1 MSKLGRRSVLRG
13 TAGLAAAGTFA
24 SPFIANAQA
33 KTATVLWV
41 QGFVKEEDEAFKN
54 TVAAYEKASGNKI
67 DFSLIP
73 FGPAM
78 QKIVAGLTS
87 GDTPDIM
94 YHAIADQTVVPQ
106 NTWNDKLVDVSD
118 VVETQKAHF
127 HPTALLTSQYYNN
140 VTKQRGF
147 TYVPIKCG
155 VSPFH
160 VWNSLV
166 EKAGFK
172 LADAPKTWDAFWDFF
187 KPMQKK
193 LRETQRNIYVHGLQP
208 TTNGPA
214 DGNTLF
220 HHFLIANGGDDIV
233 TPDGRAHLDDP
244 KVKEAVIKSLTYITT
259 SYKEGYVPP
268 GALSWSDADDNN
280 AFHAKQ
286 ILMNLDGTISTEV
299 AMFHEKDKYNDVI
312 TLGLGND
319 NAGRPMRAT
328 LGVPGAFIAKS
339 AKNVAVAKDF
349 LKYAI
354 QPDVLNINLKTG
366 LGRYLPPMPHLV
378 KEDPFW
384 LKEDPHVAAYA
395 TEGMIDPTVPNYP
408 CFNPG
413 YAEANAN
420 QVWGIA
426 VADVVKDG
434 MTVQAAADK
443 ALKRIG
449 TILAKYPVARS

>member
-1 MSKLGRRSVLRG
+1 MSKLGRRLVLRG
-13 TAGLAAAGTFA
+13 SVGLAAAGTFA
-24 SPFIANAQA
+24 CPHIARAQA
-33 KTATVLWV
+33 KTASVLWV

-54 TVAAYEKASGNKI
+54 LVAAYEKASGNKI

-118 VVETQKAHF
+118 VVDTQKAHF

-140 VTKQRGF
+140 VTKQRGY

-172 LADAPKTWDAFWDFF
+172 LSDAPKTWDAFWDFF

-233 TPDGRAHLDDP
+233 TSDGRAHLDDP

-299 AMFHEKDKYNDVI
+299 AMFHEKDKYNDAI

-328 LGVPGAFIAKS
+328 LGVPGAFVAKS

-354 QPDVLNINLKTG
+354 QPDVLNTSLKTG

-413 YAEANAN
+413 YAEANAQ

-426 VADVVKDG
+426 VADVVREG
-434 MTVQAAADK
+434 MTAQAAADK

>member
-1 MSKLGRRSVLRG
+1 MSKLGRRLVLRG
-13 TAGLAAAGTFA
+13 SVGLAAAGTFA
-24 SPFIANAQA
+24 CPHIARAQA
-33 KTATVLWV
+33 KTASVLWV

-54 TVAAYEKASGNKI
+54 LVAAYEKASGNKI

-118 VVETQKAHF
+118 VVDTQKAHF

-140 VTKQRGF
+140 VTKQRGY

-172 LADAPKTWDAFWDFF
+172 LSDAPKTWDAFWDFF

-299 AMFHEKDKYNDVI
+299 AMFHEKDKYNDAI

-328 LGVPGAFIAKS
+328 LGVPGAFVAKS

-354 QPDVLNINLKTG
+354 QPDVLNTSLKTG

-413 YAEANAN
+413 YAEANAQ

-426 VADVVKDG
+426 VADVVREG
-434 MTVQAAADK
+434 MTAQAAADK

>member
-1 MSKLGRRSVLRG
+1 MSKLGRRLVLRG
-13 TAGLAAAGTFA
+13 SVGLATAGTFA
-24 SPFIANAQA
+24 SPYIARAQA
-33 KTATVLWV
+33 KTASVLWV

-118 VVETQKAHF
+118 VVETQKALF

-140 VTKQRGF
+140 VTKQRGY

-172 LADAPKTWDAFWDFF
+172 LSDAPKTWDAFWDFF

-193 LRETQRNIYVHGLQP
+193 LRESQRNIYVHGLQP

-233 TPDGRAHLDDP
+233 TPDGRAHLDEP

-299 AMFHEKDKYNDVI
+299 AMFHEKDKYNDAI

-354 QPDVLNINLKTG
+354 QPDVLNTNLKTG

-413 YAEANAN
+413 YAEANAL

-426 VADVVKDG
+426 VADVVREG
-434 MTVQAAADK
+434 MTAQAAADK

-449 TILAKYPVARS
+449 TILARYPVARS

>member
-41 QGFVKEEDEAFKN
+41 QGFVKEEDEAFKT
-54 TVAAYEKASGNKI
+54 TVAAYEKTSGNKI
-67 DFSLIP
+67 EFSLIP

-87 GDTPDIM
+87 GDTPDIL

-140 VTKQRGF
+140 VTKQRGY

-193 LRETQRNIYVHGLQP
+193 LRETQRGIYVHGLQP

-299 AMFHEKDKYNDVI
+299 AMFHEKDKYNDAI

-354 QPDVLNINLKTG
+354 QPDVLNTNLKTG

-426 VADVVKDG
+426 VADVVREG
-434 MTVQAAADK
+434 MTVQVAADK

>member
-24 SPFIANAQA
+24 SPFLANAQA

-87 GDTPDIM
+87 GETPDIM

-106 NTWNDKLVDVSD
+106 NTWNDKLLDVGD

-140 VTKQRGF
+140 VTKQRGY

-166 EKAGFK
+166 EKAGYK
-172 LADAPKTWDAFWDFF
+172 LSDAPKTWDAFWDFF

-268 GALSWSDADDNN
+268 GALGWSDADDNN

-286 ILMNLDGTISTEV
+286 IRMNLDGTISTEV
-299 AMFHEKDKYNDVI
+299 AMFHEKDKYNDAI

-349 LKYAI
+349 LKYTI
-354 QPDVLNINLKTG
+354 QPDVLNTNLKTG

-413 YAEANAN
+413 YAEANAQ

-426 VADVVKDG
+426 VADVVREG
-434 MTVQAAADK
+434 MTAQAAADK

-449 TILAKYPVARS
+449 TILAKYPVART

>member
-24 SPFIANAQA
+24 GPFIANAQA

-354 QPDVLNINLKTG
+354 QPDVLNTNLKTG

>member
-1 MSKLGRRSVLRG
+1 MSKLGRRLVLRG
-13 TAGLAAAGTFA
+13 SVGLAAAGTFA
-24 SPFIANAQA
+24 SPYIARAQA
-33 KTATVLWV
+33 KTASVLWV

-54 TVAAYEKASGNKI
+54 LVAAYEKASGNKI

-118 VVETQKAHF
+118 VVDTQKAHF

-140 VTKQRGF
+140 VTKQRGY

-172 LADAPKTWDAFWDFF
+172 LSDAPKTWDAFWDFF

-268 GALSWSDADDNN
+268 GALGWSDADDNN

-286 ILMNLDGTISTEV
+286 ILMHLDGGRDVPREGQVQRRHHARSRQRQRRQADAGYTRCARCLRRQEREERRGRQGLSEV
-299 AMFHEKDKYNDVI
+299 RNPARCAEYQPEDRAGPLLAADAASREGGSVLAQGGPTRRGLRHRRHDRPDRAQLSV
-312 TLGLGND
+312 LQPGLRRGQRPAGLGHR
-319 NAGRPMRAT
+319 G
-328 LGVPGAFIAKS
+328 G
-339 AKNVAVAKDF
+339 
-349 LKYAI
+349 
-354 QPDVLNINLKTG
+354 
-366 LGRYLPPMPHLV
+366 
-378 KEDPFW
+378 
-384 LKEDPHVAAYA
+384 
-395 TEGMIDPTVPNYP
+395 
-408 CFNPG
+408 
-413 YAEANAN
+413 
-420 QVWGIA
+420 
-426 VADVVKDG
+426 
-434 MTVQAAADK
+434 
-443 ALKRIG
+443 
-449 TILAKYPVARS
+449 

>member
-1 MSKLGRRSVLRG
+1 MSKLGRRLVLRG
-13 TAGLAAAGTFA
+13 SVGLAAAGTFA
-24 SPFIANAQA
+24 CPYIARAQA
-33 KTATVLWV
+33 KTASVLWV

-54 TVAAYEKASGNKI
+54 LVAAYEKASGNKI

-118 VVETQKAHF
+118 VVDTQKAHF

-140 VTKQRGF
+140 VTKQRGY

-172 LADAPKTWDAFWDFF
+172 LSDAPKTWDAFWDFF

-268 GALSWSDADDNN
+268 GALGWSDADDNN

-299 AMFHEKDKYNDVI
+299 AMFHEKDKYNDAI

-328 LGVPGAFIAKS
+328 LGVPGAFVAKS

-354 QPDVLNINLKTG
+354 QPDVLNTSLKTG

-413 YAEANAN
+413 YAEANAQ

-426 VADVVKDG
+426 VADVVREG
-434 MTVQAAADK
+434 MTAQAAADK